1 MRKITI
7 EKCENGFIV
16 EVINR
21 SAPAPSP
28 LTPPP
33 PASTSD
39 YKIRNTYVFESIET
53 LNDWIAGDFA
63 QDVIE

>member
-21 SAPAPSP
+21 SVPAPV
-28 LTPPP
+28 PP
-33 PASTSD
+33 SD